1 MRILQLFRQGEAR
14 KRKSLFK
21 IMAVLA
27 TCFALVMTGVVPASA
42 ANVQPVTAVQATG
55 AVPAILGGA
64 GGAVPATTVRAGL
77 RWGQVDILL
86 DSWETERAAK
96 SFVWGSAVACWNSGL
111 GGKVLIAAC
120 IPLVTTCA
128 AQAYLSS
135 PRKRAAMTVT
145 IWGYGW
151 CWKY

>member
-1 MRILQLFRQGEAR
+1 MRILQLFRQGEVR
-14 KRKSLFK
+14 KRKSLLK

-27 TCFALVMTGVVPASA
+27 TCFALVLTGLVPASA
-42 ANVQPVTAVQATG
+42 ANAQPVTAVQASV
-55 AVPAILGGA
+55 AAPAILGGS
-64 GGAVPATTVRAGL
+64 GGAVPATTVRAGQ

-96 SFVWGSAVACWNSGL
+96 SFLWGSAVACWNSGL
-111 GGKVLIAAC
+111 GGQVLIAAC
-120 IPLVTTCA
+120 IPLVTVCA
-128 AQAYLSS
+128 AQAYVSS
-135 PRKRAAMTVT
+135 PRKRAGMTVT